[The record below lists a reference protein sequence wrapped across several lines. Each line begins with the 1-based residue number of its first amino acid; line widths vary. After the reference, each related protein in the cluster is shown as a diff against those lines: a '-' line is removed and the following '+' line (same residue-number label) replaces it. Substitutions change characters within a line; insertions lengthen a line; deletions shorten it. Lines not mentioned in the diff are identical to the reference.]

1 MVTMEKISVS
11 VDVPKETYEFA
22 QGVVKFLVAT
32 KTAFNELVPAMSG
45 VMDLPAEYKDD
56 PAAFIQAFMLAGG
69 EAFKLFRTE

>member
-1 MVTMEKISVS
+1 MVTMEKNGWQLDKDMPAIVS
-11 VDVPKETYEFA
+11 S
-22 QGVVKFLVAT
+22 
-32 KTAFNELVPAMSG
+32 AFNELVPAMSG